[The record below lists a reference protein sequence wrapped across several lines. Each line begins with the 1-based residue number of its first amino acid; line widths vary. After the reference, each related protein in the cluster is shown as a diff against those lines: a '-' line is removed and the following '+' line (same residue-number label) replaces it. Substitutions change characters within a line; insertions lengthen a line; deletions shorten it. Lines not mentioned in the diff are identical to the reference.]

1 MQWYMHT
8 HYVIEGLSEENPM
21 IFLILSFF
29 NNTSIRVHSLYS
41 PITSQFSFSFI
52 IYQLPRKTKKFLPPH
67 CYGLETIVQ
76 VYCREQRIDTLTL
89 CRLFQHWTKIHGTSS
104 FRERTYEYISN
115 PQIFIILC
123 KLHWKN

>member
-1 MQWYMHT
+1 MHT

-41 PITSQFSFSFI
+41 PITSHFSFSFI
-52 IYQLPRKTKKFLPPH
+52 IYQLPRKTKKFLPPQ

-76 VYCREQRIDTLTL
+76 VYCREQKSTHSRYAVCFSTEQKSTEQARFVNARTNTFL
-89 CRLFQHWTKIHGTSS
+89 IHKYS
-104 FRERTYEYISN
+104 
-115 PQIFIILC
+115 
-123 KLHWKN
+123 